1 VVCHGANGIALRDD
15 PLCLSKVLQRILT
28 GLLPPP
34 IVAEMRRDALPS
46 RLLFAGDLA
55 GRCRQASGY
64 HEYRVCDDSAMRIL
78 VAATRG

>member
-1 VVCHGANGIALRDD
+1 MESPCVTTRFAQQSLAKN
-15 PLCLSKVLQRILT
+15 SYRIVT
-28 GLLPPP
+28 APS
-34 IVAEMRRDALPS
+34 IVAQMRRDALPL